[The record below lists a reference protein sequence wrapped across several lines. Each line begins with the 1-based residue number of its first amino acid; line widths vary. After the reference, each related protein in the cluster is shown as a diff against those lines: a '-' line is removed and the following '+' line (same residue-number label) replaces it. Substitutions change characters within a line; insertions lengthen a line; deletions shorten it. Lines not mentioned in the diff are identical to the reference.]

1 MLQKLF
7 EENMAVRAIGPGQTP
22 ATTFQCLPCEWI
34 NKVCE
39 AIYDL
44 AMKVFNAIKD
54 AFASPQASA
63 PAPAAPVV
71 PRGIAQSPL
80 NIIPF
85 YRGQEANNNGVTL
98 DQILSWDDD
107 RLERVH
113 NFIQW
118 IFPTDIPSAH
128 NSTAPVLDRL
138 TYYQFR
144 IDPALK
150 NQVMRSLV
158 RMLTFYGLRID
169 ERGLI
174 VRGPNFAPRLANFL
188 TNTHNF
194 ARISRMLRSLY
205 LVGLSRESLLLQ
217 AVMADI
223 AQNEARGRIPQATL
237 DHWARS
243 YN

>member
-1 MLQKLF
+1 
-7 EENMAVRAIGPGQTP
+7 MAIRAVAPQQAP
-22 ATTFQCLPCEWI
+22 ATTFQCLPCDWA
-34 NKVCE
+34 NKVCQ
-39 AIYDL
+39 AIYDV
-44 AMKVFNAIKD
+44 AMKIFNAIRD
-54 AFASPQASA
+54 ALSAPQGNA
-63 PAPAAPVV
+63 PAPAAQAAPLVQ
-71 PRGIAQSPL
+71 RGNVSGPL

-85 YRGQEANNNGVTL
+85 YRGEQPNNNGVTL

-113 NFIQW
+113 NIIQW
-118 IFPTDIPSAH
+118 IFPTDIPSGP
-128 NSTAPVLDRL
+128 NPSAPVLDRL

-144 IDPALK
+144 YDPALK

-158 RMLTFYGLRID
+158 RMLSFYGLRID

-174 VRGPNFAPRLANFL
+174 VRGPNFAPRVENFL

-205 LVGLSRESLLLQ
+205 LLGLSRESLLLQ
-217 AVMADI
+217 GIMTDI
-223 AQNEARGRIPQATL
+223 AQNEGRGRIPQATL

-243 YN
+243 YS